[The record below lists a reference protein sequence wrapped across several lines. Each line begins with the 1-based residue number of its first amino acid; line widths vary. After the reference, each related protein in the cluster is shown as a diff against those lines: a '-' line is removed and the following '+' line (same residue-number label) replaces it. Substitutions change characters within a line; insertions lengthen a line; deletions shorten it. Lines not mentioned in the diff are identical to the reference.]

1 MASLGNRSRSARARD
16 VRWRGALAVLDEM
29 RREPGVTRA
38 AVARRLGL
46 STGSATEITARLRD
60 LALLAET
67 PAATAARGRPTTVLT
82 PHPDGPVVIAVDL
95 RQEDWRCAV
104 APLDGRPDIAE
115 TGTHRSRDP
124 EHVIDTVAQAVR
136 RLRDRHGERVR
147 AVSVA
152 IAATA
157 QRGRVVQSAVLGW
170 DAVDLSA
177 LAADPS
183 PPTLDRD
190 AVDLSAP
197 AADPDPRA
205 RPASCQRVPLLIGND
220 ATLAGLAEARQGV
233 AAGAATVLHITVEVG
248 VGGTLVV
255 DGRPVD
261 GATGAGGEFG
271 HLPFGDPGL
280 RCPCG
285 ARGCWDLVVDG
296 RAIARHLGEPPPRDP
311 RTYAEQALARAP
323 RDPAVRAAIGRTAT
337 GLARG
342 LAGLTNALD
351 PAVVTL
357 GGLAE
362 SLRAAAE
369 PEFTAA
375 LTDGLMRFRRP
386 NPPAVLAAALGRDGP
401 LQGAVVTALDHVL
414 TEDGLATWAALRS
427 PV

>member
-1 MASLGNRSRSARARD
+1 MRARD
-16 VRWRGALAVLDEM
+16 VRWRGALAVLDQM

-60 LALLAET
+60 LCLLAET
-67 PAATAARGRPTTVLT
+67 PVATASRGRRTTVLT

-104 APLDGRPDIAE
+104 APLDGRPGIAE

-124 EHVIDTVAQAVR
+124 AHVVGTVAQAVR
-136 RLRDRHGERVR
+136 RLHHRLGERVR

-152 IAATA
+152 IAATV
-157 QRGRVVQSAVLGW
+157 RHGSVVQSSALGW
-170 DAVDLSA
+170 DAVDLTA
-177 LAADPS
+177 LAADP
-183 PPTLDRD
+183 RM
-190 AVDLSAP
+190 
-197 AADPDPRA
+197 
-205 RPASCQRVPLLIGND
+205 PLLIGND
-220 ATLAGLAEARQGV
+220 ATLAGLAEARQGA
-233 AAGAATVLHITVEVG
+233 AAGATTVLHITVEVG

-271 HLPFGDPGL
+271 HLPFGDHGL

-285 ARGCWDLVVDG
+285 ARGCWDLMVDG

-311 RTYAEQALARAP
+311 RTYAEQALTRIPA
-323 RDPAVRAAIGRTAT
+323 DPAVRAAVGHTAT

-342 LAGLTNALD
+342 LAGLINALD

-357 GGLAE
+357 GALAE

-369 PEFTAA
+369 PEFAAA
-375 LTDGLMRFRRP
+375 LADGLMRFRRP
-386 NPPAVLAAALGRDGP
+386 HPPPVVAAALGRDGA
-401 LQGAVVTALDHVL
+401 LYGAVVTALDHFL
-414 TEDGLATWAALRS
+414 TEEGLTAWAALGS
-427 PV
+427 PA